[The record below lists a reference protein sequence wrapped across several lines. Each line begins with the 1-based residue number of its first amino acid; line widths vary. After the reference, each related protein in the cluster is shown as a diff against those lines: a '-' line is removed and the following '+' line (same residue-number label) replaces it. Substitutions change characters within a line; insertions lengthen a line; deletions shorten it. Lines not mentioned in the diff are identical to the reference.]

1 MAPLTNP
8 KRLRSFDT
16 PVTAYDVRRSARTS
30 GWPVQ
35 RNSGGM
41 PFVVCSG
48 QAEWVQMVV
57 PEAPARTTSFLRGR
71 PLRTIAGMVG
81 GLATWIAIA
90 GSDLADPVMAM
101 ARPIGKLSLDAL
113 TMTVVPLVFAL
124 LATGIAG
131 AAEGASGRVARHAML

>member
-1 MAPLTNP
+1 MVNRYCQAWDKHNVFVFGAGNFVQNTQYNP
-8 KRLRSFDT
+8 T
-16 PVTAYDVRRSARTS
+16 
-30 GWPVQ
+30 
-35 RNSGGM
+35 
-41 PFVVCSG
+41 
-48 QAEWVQMVV
+48 
-57 PEAPARTTSFLRGR
+57 
-71 PLRTIAGMVG
+71 GMVG